1 MHFNTHASSADL
13 QLPAHQDSDLAA
25 LQTTSQHPDT
35 DTLSMNMHPRVKISL
50 SRPQDAVCHSEAP
63 ATYPDTRVLYGE
75 AVDGPQTVQRLVM
88 RKRTTSP
95 YQIKLPFM
103 EDRLRAR
110 RSTSGSSVPEV
121 IANPQP
127 SGPETED
134 AFTRVGPA
142 PFTHRAKTS
151 SPLDGSFSL
160 DHNARVFMP
169 PSQCVTVTAP
179 QGETR
184 TSIGGPTASEPP
196 SAEDVFPPFILHTL
210 PTLDTWSEICEDLS
224 RAMEVF
230 TVLAN
235 VAPAR
240 FLVPPSQTFS
250 VELPP
255 PCSFQSH
262 KLDRSPATPASPW
275 NSFVFPCFGV
285 V

>member
-1 MHFNTHASSADL
+1 
-13 QLPAHQDSDLAA
+13 
-25 LQTTSQHPDT
+25 
-35 DTLSMNMHPRVKISL
+35 MNSF
-50 SRPQDAVCHSEAP
+50 Q
-63 ATYPDTRVLYGE
+63 
-75 AVDGPQTVQRLVM
+75 PQTVQRLVM

-110 RSTSGSSVPEV
+110 RSVPGSSVLEAV
-121 IANPQP
+121 VNSQP
-127 SGPETED
+127 SGPETEAASTRIGPA
-134 AFTRVGPA
+134 AFTQRTKTPA
-142 PFTHRAKTS
+142 P
-151 SPLDGSFSL
+151 LGGSFSL

-169 PSQCVTVTAP
+169 PSRCVTATLP

-184 TSIGGPTASEPP
+184 TSIEGPTASEPP
-196 SAEDVFPPFILHTL
+196 SAGDVFPPFILHTL

-250 VELPP
+250 VELPS